1 MTSLNV
7 SNVSKVVFTRPNLS
21 IQHVWIQWCFSA
33 LVLLVFMVSPAWSTD
48 YYVSTTGNDTNSGL
62 TLDLPLQTIQKAV
75 DRAVAGD
82 TVYVRGG
89 VYRQSVSM
97 TKYAG
102 AAGKMI
108 TVRGYN
114 SEVPVIKG
122 SDVVTG
128 WTQYTSTIWKKT
140 SWTVNSQQVF
150 VDFNDA
156 QPSAPLQQIGMPSSL
171 YGAFEYP
178 TPVGSGLS
186 SMTPGSFYY
195 DAGSSTMYV
204 WLADGSNPNNH
215 VMEASVRGKLFYMG
229 QPYIYLKNFAFRH
242 SNLSATAKQGIAV
255 ELSSNSVIDQFDIQ
269 YTDFAGLSM
278 GYLQSNAQAINGN
291 VSNNGDS
298 GINGPGS
305 YNFRVAGV
313 KMNNNNYR
321 KFNPLWHAGGLK
333 ATTKAYGVVE
343 FNEVA
348 GNYGSGVWFDYANSG
363 SPIIVRN
370 NYIHDNGPKEAAIFL
385 EVSKNGLIYNNILAN
400 NARRGIFISGSDNNR
415 VYNNTIYGTSVYSSI
430 ELGGMPRTG
439 ATLTNNSIINN
450 IVSNGTT
457 MYDMYIMPADGTT
470 IVGNTSDY
478 NDFYRTT
485 GAIQLYS
492 GGMMTSLASW
502 RTATKQD
509 MNSLNLNPVF
519 LNTQPAL
526 PADYALQASSPLI
539 DKATS
544 LAQVPQDY
552 AQSPRPAGAAYD
564 IGAYENAS
572 SGTTTPTSPT
582 SPTTPPPTTSGKDT
596 ISPTITIS
604 SPATDGA
611 KVHNSVS
618 IAASATDNVGVAGM
632 SLYVDGVLKAQSTT
646 GQISYTWNCSGV
658 RLGSHYIWISA
669 RDAAQNLSKISR
681 KVVVQ

>member
-1 MTSLNV
+1 MTFLNV
-7 SNVSKVVFTRPNLS
+7 SNVSKVVFTRPTLS
-21 IQHVWIQWCFSA
+21 IQNIWIQSCFFT
-33 LVLLVFMVSPAWSTD
+33 LVLLMFMVSPAWSTD

-62 TLDLPLQTIQKAV
+62 TLNLPLQTIQKAV

-108 TVRGYN
+108 TVQGYGN
-114 SEVPVIKG
+114 EVPVIKG

-156 QPSAPLQQIGMPSSL
+156 KPSAPLQQIGMPSSL

-400 NARRGIFISGSDNNR
+400 NARRGVYISGSDNNR

-450 IVSNGTT
+450 IVSNSTT
-457 MYDMYIMPADGTT
+457 MYDMYIMPANGTT

-492 GGMMTSLASW
+492 GGMMSSLPSW

-519 LNTQPAL
+519 LNAQPAL

-552 AQSPRPAGAAYD
+552 AESARPAGAAYD
-564 IGAYENAS
+564 IGAYENAA
-572 SGTTTPTSPT
+572 SGTTSTTTTSG
-582 SPTTPPPTTSGKDT
+582 STTTTTSGKDT
-596 ISPTITIS
+596 IPPTITIS

-611 KVHNSVS
+611 NVHGSVS
-618 IAASATDNVGVAGM
+618 IAASATDNVGVTGM
-632 SLYVDGVLKAQSTT
+632 SLYIDGALKAQSTT
-646 GQISYTWNCSGV
+646 GQISYTWNSSGV

-669 RDAAQNLSKISR
+669 TDAAHNLAKISR